1 MRYRL
6 TFLAWLKGKK
16 WRLTWTKGGER
27 AERYFATEQ
36 AAKAYIEQ
44 QAAHGGRERI
54 AQARKGRKRGTNTL
68 TVDGLLDA
76 YLARDGIREITRKAD
91 TYHAVHLRRAL
102 GHRKATG

>member
-68 TVDGLLDA
+68 TVDGCSTPTLPA
-76 YLARDGIREITRKAD
+76 TASGKSHARLTPTTPSTSGGHSD
-91 TYHAVHLRRAL
+91 TARRP
-102 GHRKATG
+102 G

>member
-76 YLARDGIREITRKAD
+76 YLARDGIRKSHARLTPTTPSTSGGHSD
-91 TYHAVHLRRAL
+91 TARRP
-102 GHRKATG
+102 G